1 MYHFAIVAL
10 LGLACWKV
18 TGMLL
23 GFMGR
28 ELEGHLRA
36 FITLAIGVIGA
47 YALDY
52 SVFAGW
58 GVAFRED
65 WMGSVFTGLVVG
77 SMAYVW
83 HNVLGYLEATGR
95 ARRDEARSMERQTP
109 RAA

>member
-28 ELEGHLRA
+28 EMEGHLRA
-36 FITLAIGVIGA
+36 FVTLAIGVLGA

-52 SVFAGW
+52 SVFEGW

-65 WMGSVFTGLVVG
+65 WMGSVFTGLVIG
-77 SMAYVW
+77 SLAYVW

-95 ARRDEARSMERQTP
+95 HRRDEARQIERQTP